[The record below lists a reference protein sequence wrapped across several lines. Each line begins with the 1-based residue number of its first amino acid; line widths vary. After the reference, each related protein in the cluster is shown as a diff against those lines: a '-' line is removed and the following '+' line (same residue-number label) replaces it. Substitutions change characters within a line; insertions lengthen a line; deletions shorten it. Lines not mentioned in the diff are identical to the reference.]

1 MTVTIL
7 VYQPAGFKVHV
18 AYVIS
23 TSAATTSSFMITDS
37 CLVAF
42 LNLNVIVQRQKDNVM
57 NLVLRCT
64 SGVPPHDGIKYTC
77 RNN

>member
-42 LNLNVIVQRQKDNVM
+42 LNLNVIVQRQKDNV
-57 NLVLRCT
+57 
-64 SGVPPHDGIKYTC
+64 S
-77 RNN
+77 